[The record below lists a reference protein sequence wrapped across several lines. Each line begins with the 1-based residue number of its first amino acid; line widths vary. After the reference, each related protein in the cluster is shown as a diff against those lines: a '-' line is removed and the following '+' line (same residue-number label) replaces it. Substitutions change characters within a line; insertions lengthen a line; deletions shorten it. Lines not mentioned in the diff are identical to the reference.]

1 MRTGET
7 TDEKQNRSGEVRG
20 RENITYKGV
29 LRPADLTHSL
39 YT

>member
-7 TDEKQNRSGEVRG
+7 TDEKQNRSGEVRDT
-20 RENITYKGV
+20 ENITYKGA